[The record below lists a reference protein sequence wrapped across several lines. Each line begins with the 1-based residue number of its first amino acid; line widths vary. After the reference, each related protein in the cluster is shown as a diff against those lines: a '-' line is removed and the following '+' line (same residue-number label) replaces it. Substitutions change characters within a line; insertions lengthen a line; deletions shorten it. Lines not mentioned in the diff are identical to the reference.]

1 MTITELN
8 PVGITGDRTA
18 TKPQVLGKD
27 DFLNLLVAQ
36 LKNQDPLNP
45 TDSTEFTAQLAQFSS
60 LEQLSNINE
69 NLEYLQG
76 FQNSINNSQAVSF
89 IGKDVKV
96 NGNSIMLSDGISDAI
111 NFELEEDAGE
121 VYVNIYDDTGGFVNV
136 IEGGPLSA
144 GEQTINWDG
153 NDKNGNGVFDG
164 KYKFEVLAT
173 DADGNMINT
182 KTYIT
187 GRVTAVVYK
196 NGISYLVAGDQEV
209 PVGDVI
215 RIAEAKEEI

>member
-1 MTITELN
+1 MLN
-8 PVGITGDRTA
+8 
-18 TKPQVLGKD
+18 
-27 DFLNLLVAQ
+27 
-36 LKNQDPLNP
+36 
-45 TDSTEFTAQLAQFSS
+45 
-60 LEQLSNINE
+60 
-69 NLEYLQG
+69 
-76 FQNSINNSQAVSF
+76 
-89 IGKDVKV
+89 
-96 NGNSIMLSDGISDAI
+96 DGISDAI
-111 NFELEEDAGE
+111 NFELEEDACE

-153 NDKNGNGVFDG
+153 NDKNGNRVFDG
-164 KYKFEVLAT
+164 KYNFEVLAT

-187 GRVTAVVYK
+187 GWVTAVVYK

>member
-8 PVGITGDRTA
+8 PVGITGDGTA
-18 TKPQVLGKD
+18 AKPQVLGKD

-45 TDSTEFTAQLAQFSS
+45 ADSTEFTAQLAQFSS

-96 NGNSIMLSDGISDAI
+96 NGNSIMLNDGISDAI
-111 NFELEEDAGE
+111 NFELEEDACE

-153 NDKNGNGVFDG
+153 NDKNGNRVFDG
-164 KYKFEVLAT
+164 KYNFEVLAT